1 MIKEMSDMG
10 IKDLLK
16 KVKEGFVINEV
27 EKMSVP
33 EFTEAAICRKRI
45 LFEGLVQQV
54 GFRFEM
60 QMLAVR
66 LGLTGKAVNQSD
78 GSVLAEVQGTEEK
91 IDYLISM
98 LHQVK
103 RFRIDDCTVSNLPV
117 ICDEDRFTCG

>member
-1 MIKEMSDMG
+1 MR

-16 KVKEGFVINEV
+16 KAKQGFVMNEV
-27 EKMSVP
+27 EKMSLP
-33 EFTEAAICRKRI
+33 EFQMTDICRKQI

-60 QMLAVR
+60 QMIAAK
-66 LGLTGKAVNQSD
+66 LGLTGQAINQSD

-91 IDYLISM
+91 VDYMISM

-103 RFRIDDCTVSNLPV
+103 RFRIDHYTVSDLPAV
-117 ICDEDRFTCG
+117 SGENGFICG